1 MCGVN
6 EDVGLNFSSATSKR
20 CELVQSCYNS
30 CLSRRVLVRNACDNT
45 YDLLLYNLWMMV
57 LETQLLSYLNIDKLD
72 LKFLG
77 SIYSV
82 VTEFS
87 NPALH
92 KSL

>member
-1 MCGVN
+1 
-6 EDVGLNFSSATSKR
+6 
-20 CELVQSCYNS
+20 
-30 CLSRRVLVRNACDNT
+30 
-45 YDLLLYNLWMMV
+45 MV

-82 VTEFS
+82 ATEIS